1 MEKLL
6 ILSNANKARNRYLES
21 VVWIERTMIILLSQ
35 RDVVVRM
42 WSALYADADADADA
56 DAYYTMIIVQ

>member
-42 WSALYADADADADA
+42 WSGLYADADA